1 MRAYVG
7 RVGFSRACRFSYST
21 FVQFGA
27 HDLVPRRQL
36 RALEQRR
43 PVVRRRRGC
52 RCEHGRYF
60 VCVTQACGALP
71 APLLFCFFV
80 PEFKVKYGFSAAA
93 DERQRAAAASLKS
106 FVTRGRR
113 RLWTSRAESI
123 KPLQLSGTA
132 KLARGQKAGD
142 VIRAA
147 RCLRTRV
154 VFDLYRSKLYIFT
167 W

>member
-1 MRAYVG
+1 MRCGLIAAS
-7 RVGFSRACRFSYST
+7 SR
-21 FVQFGA
+21 
-27 HDLVPRRQL
+27 
-36 RALEQRR
+36 
-43 PVVRRRRGC
+43 
-52 RCEHGRYF
+52 
-60 VCVTQACGALP
+60 ALP
-71 APLLFCFFV
+71 APLLCCFFV

-106 FVTRGRR
+106 FARGRR
-113 RLWTSRAESI
+113 RLWTSRPESI

-154 VFDLYRSKLYIFT
+154 VFDLYGPYYISLHSRNFRWPRSLKRLLVARSSLSCAANQRVSRQRIRGVAT
-167 W
+167 QPTTSAARGTPVRC